1 MRLEKQS
8 SLNERNTLTEQLQ
21 DSPYDVYT
29 YLRRAS
35 CYERLGFPDLAAGD
49 AYRALLL
56 TDEVQDES
64 GEYHEQAV
72 EAVEEAWRN
81 SQKCAEHEEGQTGP
95 EGYVAVDGEQPPGND
110 GGQHAIRAQGEQNN
124 ELPYE
129 SFAQDCAYKAFVILV
144 RALLKCGCLK
154 SAYDFARRGLKAF
167 PDHRQMQELQKQ
179 IVGKHQQNN
188 FQQDPAGE
196 LSNFDPKTDLPEQ
209 GSVRRE
215 LYPWNKYEPDR
226 FSESS
231 LLFLN
236 DKMRKVAP
244 KCEVRAVSL
253 PLLHEHASSHLSIDP
268 STPALAIKQLGIF
281 ATEDIAP
288 HETVL
293 QESSL
298 LTANNRLHEPLC
310 DACSSPLPSSSPK
323 RLPLSCCTSCDDTV
337 FCSETCYAAAQTHYH
352 PAVCGKSD
360 FDIVAKDPS
369 PPAAA
374 NALYLLLLARV
385 IALSETQDIHPLDLP
400 ETKYLW
406 GDFVL
411 PEMTYA
417 HSVSATEFSTSR
429 HLPFTFHDN
438 ILAPLHLLEK
448 MDLDIFTA
456 LPRCDTWVLNT
467 LFAKFR
473 ATASAQLSTRDGKPE
488 VCAVHPMWCLANH
501 SCAPNVRW
509 EWGGEIRFA
518 ARGEED
524 VQGWKEMGEGR
535 QWGKGIGL
543 GEEVLNHY
551 CDVDLGL
558 KDRREWAIG
567 ALGGICVCERCI
579 WEESKS

>member
-1 MRLEKQS
+1 MCSEKKS

-35 CYERLGFPDLAAGD
+35 CYENLGFPDLAAGD

-56 TDEVQDES
+56 TDEVQDGS
-64 GEYHEQAV
+64 GEYHEEAV
-72 EAVEEAWRN
+72 EAIEEACR
-81 SQKCAEHEEGQTGP
+81 SFQKCAEHEEGHTGP
-95 EGYVAVDGEQPPGND
+95 DDCVAVDREKPIGNGAGQYLVKTLGEDND
-110 GGQHAIRAQGEQNN
+110 AS
-124 ELPYE
+124 PYE
-129 SFAQDCAYKAFVILV
+129 YFVQCCAYNAFVILT
-144 RALLKCGCLK
+144 RALLKCGCLN
-154 SAYDFARRGLKAF
+154 SAYNFARRGLNAF
-167 PDHRQMQELQKQ
+167 PEHQQMQKLQKQ
-179 IVGKHQQNN
+179 ILEEHQQNKL
-188 FQQDPAGE
+188 QQDPAWD
-196 LSNFDPKTDLPEQ
+196 LSNFDPNADLPEQ

-215 LYPWNKYEPDR
+215 LYPWNEHEPDR

-231 LLFLN
+231 LSFLN
-236 DKMRKVAP
+236 NEMRKVAP

-253 PLLHEHASSHLSIDP
+253 PLLHEHAPLNPSIDSARAAP
-268 STPALAIKQLGIF
+268 AIKQLGIF

-293 QESSL
+293 HESSL
-298 LTANNRLHEPLC
+298 LTANNRLYDPLC
-310 DACSSPLPSSSPK
+310 DACSSPLPSSTPFP
-323 RLPLSCCTSCDDTV
+323 LPLSACPSCDDTI
-337 FCSETCYAAAQTHYH
+337 FCSETCHAAAQANYH
-352 PAVCGKSD
+352 PAVCGKSE

-369 PPAAA
+369 PSAAA
-374 NALYLLLLARV
+374 NALYLLLLARA
-385 IALSETQDIHPLDLP
+385 IALSETQNIHPLDLP

-406 GDFVL
+406 GDFIL
-411 PEMTYA
+411 PDTTYE
-417 HSVSATEFSTSR
+417 HSASATEFSTSR

-438 ILAPLHLLEK
+438 VLAPLHLLEK
-448 MDLDIFTA
+448 MDMNIFTA

-473 ATASAQLSTRDGKPE
+473 ATASARLSTRDGKPE

-509 EWGGEIRFA
+509 EWGGEIRFT

-535 QWGKGIGL
+535 QWGKGIGR

-551 CDVDLGL
+551 CDVDLGV
-558 KDRREWAIG
+558 KERREWAIG
-567 ALGGICVCERCI
+567 ALGGICVCERCV
-579 WEESKS
+579 WQESKS

>member
-8 SLNERNTLTEQLQ
+8 SLNERNTLTEKLL
-21 DSPYDVYT
+21 DSPYDTYT

-64 GEYHEQAV
+64 GEYHQQAV
-72 EAVEEAWRN
+72 EAAEEVWRGL
-81 SQKCAEHEEGQTGP
+81 QKCAEHEEGHSGSESWAP
-95 EGYVAVDGEQPPGND
+95 VDGEKPAGNG
-110 GGQHAIRAQGEQNN
+110 GGQYAIRTQGEQIS
-124 ELPYE
+124 ESSYE
-129 SFAQDCAYKAFVILV
+129 AFAHDCAYKAFVILT
-144 RALLKCGCLK
+144 RALLKCGCLN

-167 PDHRQMQELQKQ
+167 PEHQQVQELQKQ
-179 IVGKHQQNN
+179 IVEKYRQNKVQQE
-188 FQQDPAGE
+188 PAWD
-196 LSNFDPKTDLPEQ
+196 LSDFDPNTDLPEQ

-215 LYPWNKYEPDR
+215 LYPWNEHEPDR

-236 DKMRKVAP
+236 NEMRKVAP

-253 PLLHEHASSHLSIDP
+253 PFLHEHASPDPSIDP
-268 STPALAIKQLGIF
+268 STPAPAIKQLGIF

-293 QESSL
+293 HESSL
-298 LTANNRLHEPLC
+298 LTANNRLYDPLC
-310 DACSSPLPSSSPK
+310 DACSSPLPSSSSE
-323 RLPLSCCTSCDDTV
+323 RLPLSSCPCCDDTV
-337 FCSETCYAAAQTHYH
+337 FCSETCHAAAQTSYH

-374 NALYLLLLARV
+374 NALYLLLLARA

-406 GDFVL
+406 GDFIL
-411 PEMTYA
+411 PDITYA
-417 HSVSATEFSTSR
+417 HSASASEFSTSR

-448 MDLDIFTA
+448 MDMDIFTA

-473 ATASAQLSTRDGKPE
+473 ATASARLSTRDGKPE
-488 VCAVHPMWCLANH
+488 VCAVHPMWCLRAK
-501 SCAPNVRW
+501 CAVGMGRRNP
-509 EWGGEIRFA
+509 F
-518 ARGEED
+518 RGE
-524 VQGWKEMGEGR
+524 G
-535 QWGKGIGL
+535 
-543 GEEVLNHY
+543 
-551 CDVDLGL
+551 
-558 KDRREWAIG
+558 
-567 ALGGICVCERCI
+567 
-579 WEESKS
+579 